1 MASDV
6 VDIIELR
13 KQFTEKTKSKD
24 LKAFA
29 QAQQDVLENLIFENK
44 KLQEKNEQ
52 LEVILNQLANKNNI
66 VTNITAEELV
76 CVEQI
81 QILRTH
87 SANRELSL
95 DEVKR
100 LDILIKNLRLIRDQS
115 TQAIDNKGY
124 RDVSEAELV
133 AIATGTTE

>member
-1 MASDV
+1 MSTDV
-6 VDIIELR
+6 IDIVDLR
-13 KQFTEKTKSKD
+13 KQFVEKTKVKD

-29 QAQQDVLENLIFENK
+29 ESQQTLLENLVFENR

-52 LEVILNQLANKNNI
+52 LEVILNQLASKSNVIMN
-66 VTNITAEELV
+66 VSAEELV

-87 SANRELSL
+87 SANRELNL

-115 TQAIDNKGY
+115 TQAIDSKGY